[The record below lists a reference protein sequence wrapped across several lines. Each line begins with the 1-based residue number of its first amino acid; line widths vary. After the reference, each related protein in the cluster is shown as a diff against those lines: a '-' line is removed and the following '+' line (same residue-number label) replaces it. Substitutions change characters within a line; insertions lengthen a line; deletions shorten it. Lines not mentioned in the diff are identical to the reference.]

1 MACLPDPILSG
12 IYTCQKTDTYR
23 PRVAPLGLNVPYGA
37 SYGAGYG
44 VGGAGYGVGGAG
56 YGVGNNYGSGYGV
69 GNYAVGPS
77 GRATYNNVQPNAQ
90 NQREVAVQPPGTNP
104 DGTPNLIPQQDK
116 RNLKFGPPDGSMY
129 QTLLNQIYTP
139 YVNDPVTPYGGKK

>member
-44 VGGAGYGVGGAG
+44 VGGAGYGL
-56 YGVGNNYGSGYGV
+56 GNSYRSGYGV
-69 GNYAVGPS
+69 DNYAVGPL
-77 GRATYNNVQPNAQ
+77 GGATYNNIQPNVQ
-90 NQREVAVQPPGTNP
+90 NQREVTGQQTNSDGSP
-104 DGTPNLIPQQDK
+104 DLIGQ
-116 RNLKFGPPDGSMY
+116 RNLKFGPPDSSVY
-129 QTLLNQIYTP
+129 RALLSQFYL
-139 YVNDPVTPYGGKK
+139 PYGGKK